1 MRFLFQK
8 QRRGNVPRFW
18 DGKFVRGMQRQQ
30 LRYLRLLARS
40 GRNMTVPT
48 RTGIANLPLHSGKAP
63 PWLFQRM
70 VKLAREI
77 TLAIVA
83 DFGPEEMLR
92 RLSHPYWFQ
101 SLGCIL
107 GFDWHSSGVTT
118 TLCGALKEALRGIE
132 RDIGLYI
139 AGGKGKTSRQTPN
152 EIERWGDRLSLD
164 PQPLVYASR
173 MSAKVGSAAVQ
184 DGYQLYHHM
193 FFFTGNG
200 HWSVVQQGMN
210 EVNRYAR
217 RYHWLGEAV
226 NSFVNEPHSAVL
238 SQARAQALNLVA
250 SESDPARTTIT
261 GIATEEKPEKTLAE
275 LKNLK
280 TLSLPARH
288 QLLFNDLH
296 PDSLS
301 RILLSTYER
310 QPEDFERL
318 LGLSGVGAKTLR
330 ALSLI
335 SELVY
340 GVAPSYR
347 DPARYTF
354 AHGGKDGIPY
364 PVDRKTYDRSIELF
378 ARAIQ
383 KAKLGL
389 DEKNEVLRRLNHI
402 S

>member
-1 MRFLFQK
+1 
-8 QRRGNVPRFW
+8 
-18 DGKFVRGMQRQQ
+18 
-30 LRYLRLLARS
+30 
-40 GRNMTVPT
+40 MTVPT
-48 RTGIANLPLHSGKAP
+48 RTGIAHLPLHYGKAP

-70 VKLAREI
+70 IKLAREI
-77 TLAIVA
+77 MLAIVA

-101 SLGCIL
+101 SLGCVL

-118 TLCGALKEALRGIE
+118 TLCGALKEAVRDIE
-132 RDIGLYI
+132 RDIGFYV
-139 AGGKGKTSRQTPN
+139 AGGKGKTSRQTPS

-173 MSAKVGSAAVQ
+173 MSAKVDSAAVQ
-184 DGYQLYHHM
+184 DGYQLYHHT

-200 HWSVVQQGMN
+200 GWAVVQQGMN

-217 RYHWLGEAV
+217 RYHCLSETV
-226 NSFVNEPHSAVL
+226 ESFVSEPHSAVL
-238 SQARAQALNLVA
+238 SEARSQGLNLVA
-250 SESDPARTTIT
+250 SESDPTRTTIT
-261 GIATEEKPEKTLAE
+261 GIATGEKPEKTLSE
-275 LKNLK
+275 LKKLK

-288 QLLFNDLH
+288 QLMVNDLH

-301 RILLSTYER
+301 RILLSAYER
-310 QPEDFERL
+310 QPEDFEHL

-335 SELVY
+335 SELVH
-340 GVAPSYR
+340 GIAPSYR

-364 PVDRKTYDRSIELF
+364 PVDRKTYDQSIELLSIAIKK
-378 ARAIQ
+378 AR
-383 KAKLGL
+383 LGL
-389 DEKNEVLRRLNHI
+389 SEKNNALNRLNRMRME
-402 S
+402 